1 MAVEVISDIK
11 SRRTRLTAT
20 MGSAIGEWANPA
32 GGRSASSLT
41 PRSSGSGTACDASS
55 PPPPSASAG
64 PRGAWRPTQGTFK
77 TAVLPAYSDLLS
89 DHFAS

>member
-1 MAVEVISDIK
+1 MAVEVLSDIK
-11 SRRTRLTAT
+11 TPRTGLTAT
-20 MGSAIGEWANPA
+20 MGSVIGEWANPA
-32 GGRSASSLT
+32 GRSASSLT

-77 TAVLPAYSDLLS
+77 TAVLPAYSD
-89 DHFAS
+89 HFTS